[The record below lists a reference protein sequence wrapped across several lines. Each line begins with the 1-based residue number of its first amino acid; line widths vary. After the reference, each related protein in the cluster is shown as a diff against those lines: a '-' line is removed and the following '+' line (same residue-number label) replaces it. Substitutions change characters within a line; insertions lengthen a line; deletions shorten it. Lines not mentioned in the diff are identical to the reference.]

1 MEGKGVGQ
9 GKNMR
14 MGLDAGDRAMLR
26 TQWRLE
32 RKGAQG

>member
-14 MGLDAGDRAMLR
+14 MGLDVRDRAMLR

-32 RKGAQG
+32 RKGEQG